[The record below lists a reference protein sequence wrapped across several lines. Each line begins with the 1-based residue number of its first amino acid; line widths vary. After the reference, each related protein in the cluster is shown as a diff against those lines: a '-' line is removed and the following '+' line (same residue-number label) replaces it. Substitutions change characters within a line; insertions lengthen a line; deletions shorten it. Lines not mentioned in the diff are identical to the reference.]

1 VSTFSIVCRQ
11 SGPLTILDVQ
21 GRITLGE
28 SSRSLLR
35 VVEELVSAGHT
46 RLLLDVAAVTH
57 LDSSGLGTMLVGY
70 NSLKAQGGSIGLL
83 RAPRHVRELLE
94 LSRLTTVFRLFE
106 TESEALSLAGAK
118 PAADGTTPSPVESRP
133 EALPD

>member
-1 VSTFSIVCRQ
+1 
-11 SGPLTILDVQ
+11 VQ

-35 VVEELVSAGHT
+35 VVEELVTAGHT
-46 RLLLDVAAVTH
+46 RFLLDVAAVTH
-57 LDSSGLGTMLVGY
+57 LDSSGLGTLLVGY

-94 LSRLTTVFRLFE
+94 MSRLTSVFRLY
-106 TESEALSLAGAK
+106 ESEEEALGQAGGA
-118 PAADGTTPSPVESRP
+118 PLPVESQP
-133 EALPD
+133 PVPPD